1 MATNLPSLDIEL
13 LSVRRIIPFQYG
25 YTIYNPNTL
34 FVTDNNGQLQGIGL
48 DEYFSTFGILEP
60 SSIAPYL
67 QVALISSTYGLT
79 YSNISTISYET
90 NSSII
95 NALWPST
102 NVYLYSTILSTTIS
116 TILRVDGDVSTLSSY
131 VRYNNTAL
139 GTSSLST
146 SLASLSNLTM
156 RGLSTLSTTIGQT
169 TISTLCTINLSFSN
183 IVNNNNAGVGLS
195 SLSTSMSLNFSSFST
210 ILSLN
215 PTSIEGLCSLSTV
228 VYTYISSFSAGEGV
242 SSLSTLNARQFVTL
256 NSSRGLSSL
265 STVVSQS
272 ISSFSTSIGRFA
284 AGARSLSTFS
294 SGVALSFYNYDSG
307 PGVSSLSTNIVNF
320 ISSFSTSIGKN
331 PPGIDGVCSLVID
344 VSLGLSSV
352 VSSEG
357 LSSLSTSLSYG
368 LSSVASSEGISSLST
383 SLSFGLSS
391 VAASRGLSSLSTS
404 LSMGL
409 SSVAASRGLSSL
421 STSLSYGLS
430 TIASGPG
437 ISSLSS
443 AMTASLLLAG
453 SGEGVSSVSTYM
465 GQISTVDLQFSGFFD
480 FINSVQPLHR
490 FTDKPAL
497 GLNCY
502 PDGLATLDVN
512 GMTHFR
518 STVYL
523 TNTQLSINNADF
535 YNIPPRADL
544 DVSGSI
550 VAGNLFVNAVGT
562 FGESVTASLF
572 LTPSDSNLKEN
583 IIGIED
589 ALSTIQKLRGVNF
602 NWIAGGKKD
611 IGCIAQELQEV
622 IPLMVTQGE
631 SYLVV
636 AYEKLIPFLLESI
649 KELSKRVDILE
660 RRI

>member
-1 MATNLPSLDIEL
+1 MAANLPSLDIEL
-13 LSVRRIIPFQYG
+13 LSVRKIIPFQYG
-25 YTIYNPNTL
+25 YTIYKPNMM
-34 FVTDNNGQLQGIGL
+34 FVTDTNGQLQGIGL
-48 DEYFSTFGILEP
+48 DEYFSTFGILQP

-67 QVALISSTYGLT
+67 QEALISSTYGLT
-79 YSNISTISYET
+79 YSSISTISYET

-102 NVYLYSTILSTTIS
+102 NIYLYSTILSTTIS
-116 TILRVDGDVSTLSSY
+116 TILRVDADVSTLSSY
-131 VRYNNTAL
+131 VRYNNTVA

-146 SLASLSNLTM
+146 SLASLSNLTV

-169 TISTLCTINLSFSN
+169 TISTLCTMNLGFSN
-183 IVNNNNAGVGLS
+183 ILINNNAGVGLS

-210 ILSLN
+210 VLSLN
-215 PTSIEGLCSLSTV
+215 PTTIDGLCSLSTV
-228 VYTYISSFSAGEGV
+228 VYTYISSFSAGPGV
-242 SSLSTLNARQFVTL
+242 SSLSTLTARQFVTI

-265 STVVSQS
+265 STTVSQS

-294 SGVALSFYNYDSG
+294 SGVALTFYRYDCG
-307 PGVSSLSTNIVNF
+307 PGTSTLSTNVVEF
-320 ISSFSTSIGKN
+320 INTFSTSIGEY
-331 PPGIDGVCSLVID
+331 PPGIEGLSSLVID

-352 VSSEG
+352 AASEGLSTLSTSISQGLSSIAASEG
-357 LSSLSTSLSYG
+357 LSSLSTSISEG
-368 LSSVASSEGISSLST
+368 LSSVACSAGLSSLSTSLSFGLSSIACSAGLSSLST

-391 VAASRGLSSLSTS
+391 VAASEGLSSLST
-404 LSMGL
+404 
-409 SSVAASRGLSSL
+409 A
-421 STSLSYGLS
+421 
-430 TIASGPG
+430 I
-437 ISSLSS
+437 
-443 AMTASLLLAG
+443 TASLLLAG
-453 SGEGVSSVSTYM
+453 SGEGASSISTYI

-480 FINSVQPLHR
+480 LISSVQPLHR

-502 PDGLATLDVN
+502 PDGFATLDVN
-512 GMTHFR
+512 GMSHFR

-523 TNTQLSINNADF
+523 TNTQLCINNADF
-535 YNIPPRADL
+535 YNTPPRGDL

-550 VAGNLFVNAVGT
+550 VAGNLFVNGVGT
-562 FGESVTASLF
+562 FGESVMAPVF

-583 IIGIED
+583 IVGIED

-622 IPLMVTQGE
+622 IPLMVTQGD

-660 RRI
+660 RRP